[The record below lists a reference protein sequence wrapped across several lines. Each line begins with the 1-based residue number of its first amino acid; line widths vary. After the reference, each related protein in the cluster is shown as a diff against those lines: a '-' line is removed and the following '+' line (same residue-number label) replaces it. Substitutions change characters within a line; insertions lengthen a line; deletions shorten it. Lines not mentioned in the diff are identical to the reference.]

1 MEPNGRMSKERE
13 CNEGEEVRNLKERNR
28 RDGMGW
34 IENRYVKKRKE
45 RTKVIRASGT
55 YGLASGAAA
64 ERQPGRG
71 PASGNANGGGLAR
84 EAWTGQ
90 DQGVVLSGRVSKE
103 RERKEGDEEKNRKE
117 RTGRG
122 EVGWIEND
130 SISLKGSA
138 GVYIRENREKE
149 VRGNVVYWEVKGG

>member
-1 MEPNGRMSKERE
+1 
-13 CNEGEEVRNLKERNR
+13 
-28 RDGMGW
+28 MGW
-34 IENRYVKKRKE
+34 IENRYVKKRKK
-45 RTKVIRASGT
+45 RMKVVLASET
-55 YGLASGAAA
+55 DVQDGLASGAAA
-64 ERQPGRG
+64 ERKPGREQ
-71 PASGNANGGGLAR
+71 ANGNANGGGLAR
-84 EAWTGQ
+84 GAWNGQ
-90 DQGVVLSGRVSKE
+90 DQGVVLSGRVSQEKE
-103 RERKEGDEEKNRKE
+103 SKEGDEEKNRKE